1 MKQRFKPCDCKLS
14 FVEPNSQLGP
24 TKTRQENC
32 PITERLCCPFEINPN
47 TTKIFQASRRCI

>member
-32 PITERLCCPFEINPN
+32 PITERLYCLFDA
-47 TTKIFQASRRCI
+47 TKILDQASRRCI